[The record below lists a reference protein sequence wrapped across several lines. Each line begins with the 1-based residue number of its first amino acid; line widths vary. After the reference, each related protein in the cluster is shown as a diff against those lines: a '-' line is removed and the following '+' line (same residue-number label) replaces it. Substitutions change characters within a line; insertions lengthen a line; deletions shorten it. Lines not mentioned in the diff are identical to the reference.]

1 MLQLFDKSGG
11 LFIDNWRLVYK
22 YDFKS
27 SLGEGEEAIFKG
39 LEISMS

>member
-27 SLGEGEEAIFKG
+27 SLGEGVVVIVG
-39 LEISMS
+39 SVHM